1 MTPPKGQ
8 ALRKVALLFGS
19 FNPMHEG
26 HLTIARHI
34 LENYPEYEMRFVVS
48 PESPFKKG
56 LGISGERRLEDARDI
71 VAESG
76 INAEVSN
83 VEFSLPKPHYTIE
96 TLRHLDRIEPDAEHV
111 LVVGGDSIADILTWH
126 EGEKLLQE
134 FEVWVYPRTGV
145 DSEKICS
152 ELNSRTG
159 IKGIRLLDGE
169 SVDISSTE
177 LRSSTQYDV
186 VIVGGG
192 VTGIG
197 TARDCAMR
205 GLKTLLVEKTD
216 FAAGASGRNHGLLHS
231 GARYAVSDS
240 ESARECIAENAVIKR
255 IAPHCVDPAGGLYL
269 SLPEDDLG
277 YQAKFVE
284 ACNKVGIS
292 AQQLDPEEALRL
304 EPSANPMLTGAVLVP
319 DCAVDPFKLSI
330 ANAID
335 ALRHGAEIIPDCEA
349 IGIIKDKD
357 RVIGLNIKEK
367 GSGDIRQVYSKVVV
381 NAAGIWGVSIARM
394 AGIQIRMFPAKGSLL
409 VFGHRVNNMVLSRC
423 RAASDADILV
433 PGSSVTILGTTSL
446 RVPFDEVDNIE
457 PTPEEVDL
465 LLAEGDKLAPALAS
479 TRILRAYAGVRPLVA
494 DDNDLSGRG
503 ISRGITLFDHAV
515 RDGVEG
521 FITITG
527 GKMAT
532 YRLMAEKVTDLVC
545 RKIGVNKAC
554 TTAIR
559 VLPEPVFRRGKF
571 GGEVICACENITSE
585 EIEYAKNELG
595 CRTLDQLRRRTRLGM
610 GTCQGHPCVERAAAL
625 LDDPEREAFLQER
638 WKGVCPVA
646 WGDTLKEAQLIQWI
660 HNK

>member
-1 MTPPKGQ
+1 MTSGKRTVS
-8 ALRKVALLFGS
+8 RKVALLFGS

-26 HLTIARHI
+26 HLTIARYI
-34 LENYPEYEMRFVVS
+34 IENFPEYEVRFVVS
-48 PESPFKKG
+48 PESPFKQG
-56 LGISGERRLEDARDI
+56 LGLSGERRLADAKAV
-71 VAESG
+71 VADAG
-76 INAEVSN
+76 IRAEVSD
-83 VEFSLPKPHYTIE
+83 VEFTLPKPHYTVD
-96 TLRHLDRIEPDAEHV
+96 TLRYLDGIEPDAEHI
-111 LVVGGDSIADILTWH
+111 LVVGGDSIADILTWR
-126 EGEKLLQE
+126 EGEQLLRE
-134 FEVWVYPRTGV
+134 FEVWVYPRSGV
-145 DSEKICS
+145 DCRKICAG
-152 ELNSRTG
+152 LNALEG
-159 IKGIRLLDGE
+159 VKGVRLLDGE
-169 SVDISSTE
+169 SVDISSTQ
-177 LRSSTQYDV
+177 LRSSAQYDV
-186 VIVGGG
+186 IIIGGG

-231 GARYAVSDS
+231 GARYAVSDI
-240 ESARECIAENAVIKR
+240 ESARECAAENAVIKR

-269 SLPEDDLG
+269 SLPEDDLD

-284 ACNKVGIS
+284 ACNMAGIP
-292 AQQLDPEEALRL
+292 ARRLDPEEALTL

-319 DCAVDPFKLSI
+319 DCSVDPFKLSI

-349 IGIIKDKD
+349 IGIIKDKN
-357 RVIGLNIKEK
+357 RVIGLNVKEK
-367 GSGDIRQVYSKVVV
+367 GSGDTRQVYSKVVV

-446 RVPFDEVDNIE
+446 RVPFDEIDNVE

-494 DDNDLSGRG
+494 DDNDLSGRS
-503 ISRGITLFDHAV
+503 ISRGISLFDHAT

-545 RKIGVNKAC
+545 SKIGVRVTC
-554 TTAIR
+554 STAQSI
-559 VLPEPVFRRGKF
+559 LPEPVFRRGKF

-610 GTCQGHPCVERAAAL
+610 GTCQGHPCVKRAASL
-625 LDDPEREAFLQER
+625 LDEPEREAFLQER
-638 WKGVCPVA
+638 WKGICPVA

-660 HNK
+660 HK